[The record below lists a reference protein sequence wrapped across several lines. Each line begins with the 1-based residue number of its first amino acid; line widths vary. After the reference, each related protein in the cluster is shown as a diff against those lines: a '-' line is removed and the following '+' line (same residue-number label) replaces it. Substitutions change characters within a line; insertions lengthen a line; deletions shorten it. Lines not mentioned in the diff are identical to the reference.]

1 MYEEAVNH
9 IHRTAIIVVVDC
21 STSMKKYTLLN
32 KMPIVKAEAAAL
44 ITNLLID
51 ELYERARRYDEVRNY
66 YDIAVIGF
74 SGDGVSSKLPGD
86 GDFVAINR
94 LADLEPQPR
103 TYYIDQVRPDGT
115 CVKAPFVLHPWVEAE
130 AHGTS
135 PLFDALIH
143 VKGLLT
149 KWCSRRE
156 NFNSLPP
163 IVFNITDGDCYDAD
177 AWSLTDIAHDIASTS
192 TYDGNTLLINIVL
205 QTMGEDD
212 YNTKIF
218 PSDATYYS
226 TNRNRTIL
234 LRMSSLFPEG
244 LSAKIKKMFHL
255 EHDGPYR
262 GIAYNTVVTE
272 LLNII
277 NIGSENAV

>member
-1 MYEEAVNH
+1 MHLLLIWGRATITGAAVPFDFGFAKGATLMLSTRLVSSMEKCFPDSSIERFPIYESCSALREMQTPDWIAPHAAGNTPMIEAL
-9 IHRTAIIVVVDC
+9 RTARDLV
-21 STSMKKYTLLN
+21 
-32 KMPIVKAEAAAL
+32 
-44 ITNLLID
+44 
-51 ELYERARRYDEVRNY
+51 ARWIAREENY
-66 YDIAVIGF
+66 QSF
-74 SGDGVSSKLPGD
+74 
-86 GDFVAINR
+86 
-94 LADLEPQPR
+94 
-103 TYYIDQVRPDGT
+103 
-115 CVKAPFVLHPWVEAE
+115 
-130 AHGTS
+130 
-135 PLFDALIH
+135 
-143 VKGLLT
+143 
-149 KWCSRRE
+149 
-156 NFNSLPP
+156 PP